1 MSDPP
6 GEHDLMDAIKQWRER
21 EFGLDHLPPY
31 QAKRR
36 QEIVR
41 QWILR
46 RGLAAARL
54 REPIDPGLSEFRPT
68 ERELR
73 DYCLAIAS
81 APDLIASE
89 DALMT
94 YFLAREFLKLK
105 PEAWSPQE
113 VADLVDGLV
122 DYDRDLT
129 AARHEV
135 ADLLGRERGSVRR
148 THQELGRHKGRAGR
162 PRKRKIKNRE

>member
-94 YFLAREFLKLK
+94 YFLAPIWSTGWSTTIGISPRHGMRLPTFWAGS
-105 PEAWSPQE
+105 EARLGARIKSS
-113 VADLVDGLV
+113 AATRDGP
-122 DYDRDLT
+122 
-129 AARHEV
+129 A
-135 ADLLGRERGSVRR
+135 
-148 THQELGRHKGRAGR
+148 GRAKG
-162 PRKRKIKNRE
+162 K